1 MVHMRTGANGCE
13 HELPGWQ
20 ELGLRGRGVQGHHCQ
35 REGHRRRRF
44 NVWVVVTTDRL
55 CNDHYQHRMNPGS
68 CLGGGH
74 NGQGLVEKRSK
85 S

>member
-13 HELPGWQ
+13 HELPRWQ

-44 NVWVVVTTDRL
+44 NVWVVVTTERL
-55 CNDHYQHRMNPGS
+55 CNDHDQHRMNSGS

-74 NGQGLVEKRSK
+74 DGQGLVEKRSK